1 MRYCIVT
8 SGIIENIVIAE
19 ADVAEKM
26 GFLPGYDGA
35 RIGDAYAP
43 PPPEPTLEER
53 VTSLENSIAEGL
65 NLYKEDL
72 WNG

>member
-43 PPPEPTLEER
+43 PPPEPTLAER
-53 VTSLENSIAEGL
+53 VTGLEDAIERGLSL
-65 NLYKEDL
+65 
-72 WNG
+72 